1 MSFANVQFSF
11 YRAILYFLTFWNCES
26 NTFRSSNVW
35 PRLQILWWEFVWK
48 EEFSRWLRCRL
59 SFGPRPPLTNL
70 KFPRLFSA
78 NHPPLS
84 FGHVPPW
91 WLVLW
96 FTRWLPSKKIQKGD
110 LFTTLS
116 TQKVI
121 SKFRPCRPTF
131 AHRYSQQMA
140 PTSAARRLNH
150 NSTIVS
156 IEYFTVLA
164 GWFYLLEVLICP
176 VVMCADWT
184 TRRSLYFT
192 FPLSLVFSLWV
203 WVSLSLS
210 ISFLQPT

>member
-1 MSFANVQFSF
+1 MSNFLFRESV
-11 YRAILYFLTFWNCES
+11 LYFLTFWNCES

-48 EEFSRWLRCRL
+48 EEFSRWLRRRL

-140 PTSAARRLNH
+140 PSSAPRRLNH
-150 NSTIVS
+150 NRTSV
-156 IEYFTVLA
+156 EYFTVVT
-164 GWFYLLEVLICP
+164 G
-176 VVMCADWT
+176 
-184 TRRSLYFT
+184 
-192 FPLSLVFSLWV
+192 
-203 WVSLSLS
+203 
-210 ISFLQPT
+210 